1 MRLNSCSFALLLAL
15 TGAASSTT
23 RARAAVLW
31 TENAENGY
39 AYVIDNTSPSYPLIQ
54 SDVVGEGANAFHL
67 ANPGFQDNWFA
78 IDQSLTIE
86 PDTKLFFLSRLG
98 WATNRQVATVQ
109 ISTNGGATWPTTIY
123 SQPGTGDSGEGG
135 FSLKE
140 ISLAPYASQTLRFR
154 FLYDFL
160 TSGSAFTQTDSGV
173 GWYIDDIQIAD
184 QLQKIQYSI
193 GNPSPDA
200 QLYLEHINRA
210 RADARLEASRLAAET
225 DPDITSAYSFF
236 GVTGPN
242 IVEQF
247 QWYVDQG
254 VATPE
259 EDFAQHAQP
268 LAFNAKLNMAAE
280 LHAQDMFNNQFQGHD
295 SSGDPPA
302 PFLPGDDLGDRAS
315 AVGYNF
321 VGLAEN
327 VYSYGESPR
336 EGHAAFDVDWGNVT
350 NFGDFYNPSFNGQGM
365 QNEAGHRLNIHN
377 PSFKEIGV
385 GVVNGT
391 NGSVG
396 PQVTTQDFGNP
407 GSATFVTGVVYEDLN
422 SNSFYDLGEGRPGVR
437 VDVEGSAYYAVSAAS
452 GGYSVPVS
460 GDGLFDVLF
469 SGGGFGN
476 FMTTANILGGANVKI
491 DYLVSSIAYA
501 ADFNNDG
508 HVDGDDLAQWRGDFG
523 LNPDSD
529 ADNDGDSDGQDLLV
543 WQRELGSGLP
553 AVGASAAV
561 VPEPVTTAPLLVLG
575 ALIALHRR
583 SGRFAPS
590 LTLARFSGSSSCT
603 SCRFH
608 RGIARCGRPA
618 WPRER

>member
-1 MRLNSCSFALLLAL
+1 MRLNPCWFALLLAL
-15 TGAASSTT
+15 TAAASSTT
-23 RARAAVLW
+23 CTRAAVLW

-54 SDVVGEGANAFHL
+54 SEVVGEGANAFHL
-67 ANPGFQDNWFA
+67 ANPSFQDNSFV
-78 IDQSLTIE
+78 INQSLTIE
-86 PDTKLFFLSRLG
+86 SDTKLFFLSRLG
-98 WATNRQVATVQ
+98 WATPTQFARVQ
-109 ISTNGGATWPTTIY
+109 LSTNGGVTWPTTLY
-123 SQPGTGDSGEGG
+123 SQAGTDDSGEGS
-135 FSLKE
+135 FSLKQ
-140 ISLAPYASQTLRFR
+140 IDLSPYANQTVRLR
-154 FLYDFL
+154 FLYE
-160 TSGSAFTQTDSGV
+160 FTNGFAYLDAVPGV
-173 GWYIDDIQIAD
+173 GWYVDDIQIAD
-184 QLQKIQYSI
+184 QLQKIEYSI

-200 QLYLEHINRA
+200 QLYLEYINRA
-210 RADARLEASRLAAET
+210 RVDALVEANRLAAET

-247 QWYVDQG
+247 QWYVQQG
-254 VATPE
+254 AATPD

-268 LAFNAKLNMAAE
+268 LAFNAKLNTAAE
-280 LHAQDMFNNQFQGHD
+280 LHAQDMFANEFQGHD
-295 SSGDPPA
+295 SSGNPPN
-302 PFLPGDDLGDRAS
+302 PFLPGYDLGDRAN
-315 AVGYNF
+315 AVGYSF

-350 NFGDFYNPSFNGQGM
+350 NFGDFYNPAFDGQGM

-422 SNSFYDLGEGRPGVR
+422 SNSFYDIGEGRPDVR
-437 VDVEGSAYYAVSAAS
+437 IDVEGSPYYAVSAAS

-469 SGGGFGN
+469 SGGGFAS
-476 FMTTANILGGANVKI
+476 FMATANILGGANVKI

-508 HVDGDDLAQWRGDFG
+508 YVDGADLAQWRGDFG

-529 ADNDGDSDGQDLLV
+529 ADNDGDSDGQDFLV

-553 AVGASAAV
+553 AVVASTA
-561 VPEPVTTAPLLVLG
+561 VPEPLTALSLVVAG
-575 ALIALHRR
+575 ALIASHGPR
-583 SGRFAPS
+583 PS
-590 LTLARFSGSSSCT
+590 TSSPRQLTV
-603 SCRFH
+603 
-608 RGIARCGRPA
+608 
-618 WPRER
+618 